1 MGARRHDAGCSERIR
16 ACRKR
21 SGSFVVDIRILSG
34 PDETRTN
41 RLKLAADSEIPM
53 TLCSYLMLDTLDDL
67 LVIQLENLYNV
78 ELRITAA
85 WRGLAE
91 AAGSNR
97 LKAAFQEHLHAAMKH
112 VLMLDHVL
120 KVMGSNCHRQNCEVI
135 QYLVSQAEEVHK
147 SSAESDVKIAAL
159 IVVARCIHHYKI
171 AAYASLKALAQRS
184 GRQDLVQSLQEA
196 VDTEIQAE
204 EKLTNIADSL
214 VNRET
219 LRSSA

>member
-1 MGARRHDAGCSERIR
+1 
-16 ACRKR
+16 
-21 SGSFVVDIRILSG
+21 V
-34 PDETRTN
+34 
-41 RLKLAADSEIPM
+41 

-85 WRGLAE
+85 WRGLADV
-91 AAGSNR
+91 AGNNR
-97 LKAAFQEHLHAAMKH
+97 LRAAFQEHLHAAMKH
-112 VLMLDHVL
+112 VLMLDHLL

-159 IVVARCIHHYKI
+159 IVVARCVHHYKI
-171 AAYASLKALAQRS
+171 AAYASLKGLAQRS
-184 GRQDLVQSLQEA
+184 GRQDLVQRLQEA

-204 EKLTNIADSL
+204 EMLTNIANSL